1 MNNKSMIINFI
12 DSKHPVPLL
21 ARRPEH
27 VAHGR
32 RDAQAEGAASVENR
46 LDECTLA
53 LLLLSRELMPGSEHI

>member
-12 DSKHPVPLL
+12 DSKHPVPLK

-32 RDAQAEGAASVENR
+32 RDAQAEGAARGEQLFKLR
-46 LDECTLA
+46 ADT
-53 LLLLSRELMPGSEHI
+53 LLSRLPSP